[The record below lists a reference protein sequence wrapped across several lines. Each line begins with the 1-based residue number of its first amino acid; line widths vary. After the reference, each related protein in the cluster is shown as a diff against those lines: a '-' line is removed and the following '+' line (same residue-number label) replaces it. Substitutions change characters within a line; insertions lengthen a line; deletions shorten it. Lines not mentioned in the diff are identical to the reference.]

1 MPYISCIMI
10 RLCSWCDSDRQ
21 PCSGAQCSTTATR
34 TVWPARRNLAGGM
47 TYALCDCS
55 LWAELLQVVYQ
66 AMVTRRT
73 REQ

>member
-1 MPYISCIMI
+1 M
-10 RLCSWCDSDRQ
+10 
-21 PCSGAQCSTTATR
+21 ATR